1 MESGR
6 NRILLQCSCCRPSP
20 NTGFLIF
27 MKTKISLKTPETLKL
42 KKDSDVIDDPLTDC
56 LAMLAK
62 IHGRQIS
69 RTALRAG
76 LPLVNNRLTI
86 NLVAR
91 AAARAGLASRVLE
104 RPLSEITNLEL
115 PCILLLQGNYSLVL
129 NAVQHDEQT
138 LTVLLPEAGMGQ
150 ETVAIAD
157 ISERYTGYAIFAHPE
172 FQRSE
177 QSVGEMA
184 AKRSS
189 WFWGTL
195 FSSWRIYRDVLLASF
210 LINLLGLTTP
220 FFILNVYDRVIPNNA
235 FETLWVLSIGIGVVY
250 LFSLL
255 MRGLR
260 GYFIDIAGKKANL
273 EISSKLFEKVLG
285 IRMSARPDSIGSFS
299 NKIQQFD
306 SVRDFIT
313 SLSVT
318 ALVDLPFA
326 LLALLA
332 IWYLG
337 GAVVAVHL
345 AAITVLLL
353 YAFFIQ
359 MPLKFAVEQSYHA
372 SAQRNAVLVEGLNG
386 LETLKMLGA
395 EGKIQRTWEDSV
407 GHISTWGTRSRFLS
421 SSVSHVSNFVQST
434 TVVAVV
440 IAGVYAV
447 SGGSLS
453 QGGLIAIVML
463 TRQALSP
470 MSQVVSLAT
479 RFHRA
484 RTALHTLQEVMELP
498 VERPV
503 SKTFLHR
510 TELLGAIEFRDVSF
524 SYPDQT
530 VKALKDVTLL
540 IAAGERVG
548 IIGSIGSGKTT
559 LGKMLLGLY
568 EPDTG
573 MVAMDGTDIRQID
586 PTELRRFIGCVAQ
599 DIVLFRGSL
608 RDNITLGCEDVS
620 DAEILRVA
628 DLSGVSK
635 FVKRNAMGFDMPVGE
650 QGRLLSGGQRQAVAM
665 ARALLLDPPVLV
677 LDEPSSSMDA
687 KSESQLRQHLNTILK
702 GKTLILTTHRA
713 SLLALVDR
721 VVVLE
726 NGMIRADG
734 PKAAILEAL
743 KNGQISL

>member
-1 MESGR
+1 
-6 NRILLQCSCCRPSP
+6 
-20 NTGFLIF
+20 
-27 MKTKISLKTPETLKL
+27 MKTKISPKNPETWKL
-42 KKDSDVIDDPLTDC
+42 KNDSDVIDDPLTDC
-56 LAMLAK
+56 LVILAK
-62 IHGRQIS
+62 IHGRPIS

-76 LPLVNNRLTI
+76 LPLVNNRLTV
-86 NLVAR
+86 NLSAR

-104 RPLSEITNLEL
+104 KSLAEMSNLEL
-115 PCILLLQGNYSLVL
+115 PSILLLHGNRSVVL
-129 NAVQHDEQT
+129 HKIHPEEQT
-138 LTVLLPEAGMGQ
+138 VTILLPEAGMGQ
-150 ETVAIAD
+150 ETVPLAE
-157 ISERYTGYAIFAHPE
+157 ISSRYTGFTIFAQPE
-172 FQRSE
+172 FQRGE
-177 QSVGEMA
+177 QSVSDMA
-184 AKRSS
+184 VKRSN

-235 FETLWVLSIGIGVVY
+235 FETLWVLAIGIGVIY

-285 IRMSARPDSIGSFS
+285 IKMSVRPEAIGSFS

-326 LLALLA
+326 ILA
-332 IWYLG
+332 ILAVWYLG
-337 GAVVAVHL
+337 GIIVTVHL
-345 AAITVLLL
+345 ASIAALLL
-353 YAFFIQ
+353 YAFLLQ
-359 MPLKFAVEQSYHA
+359 MPLKFAVEQSHYA
-372 SAQRNAVLVEGLNG
+372 SSQRNAVLVEGLNG

-421 SSVSHVSNFVQST
+421 SSVSHISNFMQST

-440 IAGVYAV
+440 IVGVYAV
-447 SGGSLS
+447 SRGDMS

-484 RTALHTLQEVMELP
+484 RTALHTLQEVMDLP
-498 VERPV
+498 VERPLN
-503 SKTFLHR
+503 KTFLHR
-510 TELLGAIEFRDVSF
+510 AELLGGIEFRDVSF
-524 SYPDQT
+524 AYPDQT
-530 VKALKDVTLL
+530 VKALTNISL
-540 IAAGERVG
+540 IIAPGERVG

-559 LGKMLLGLY
+559 LGKLLLGLY

-586 PTELRRFIGCVAQ
+586 PIELRRFIGCVPQ
-599 DIVLFRGSL
+599 DIVLFRGSV
-608 RDNITLGCEDVS
+608 RDNITLGCDDVS
-620 DAEILRVA
+620 DSEILRVA

-687 KSESQLRQHLNTILK
+687 RSESLLRQHLNTILK

-721 VVVLE
+721 VVLLD

-734 PKAAILEAL
+734 PKANILEAL